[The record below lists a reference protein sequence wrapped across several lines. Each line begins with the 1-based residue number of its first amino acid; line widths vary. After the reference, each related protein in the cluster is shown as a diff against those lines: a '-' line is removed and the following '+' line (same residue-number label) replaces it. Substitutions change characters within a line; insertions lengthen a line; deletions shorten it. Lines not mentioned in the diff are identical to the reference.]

1 MRSRWPLV
9 LILAFAGGAVLGPAL
24 VMRDAPEQTA
34 APPPAAVRGAATLTS
49 LRAGRAVPE
58 EGTPEGVDASR
69 RTAIVRAAERVSAS
83 VVGIRT
89 VKEEPPA
96 RSLWDEMFLQRRG
109 PRMGLGSGFIIS
121 AEGLVLT
128 NEHVVRG
135 ASEVRITLGDGR
147 VIPVEVVGFDQL
159 TDLALLRP
167 LEPPATRLAVAPIG
181 SSTELLI
188 GEWVVAIGN
197 PYGSLLANPEPT
209 VTAGVVS
216 GVGRN
221 IIPQGNSAGGYYLD
235 MIQTDAS
242 INPGNSG
249 GPLVNALGQVVG
261 VNSSILS
268 ETGGNVGL
276 GFAIPI
282 DRALR
287 IAEDL
292 LERGSARRVWV
303 GVDVTESGGDAWQ
316 ASAVVIH
323 AVAPGSPA
331 EAAGLQ
337 PGWVIRGVGERPV
350 RTVLDWEAR
359 LLDARVGESLQVA
372 VHDGRRERTLRLDTR
387 DLPSI
392 TAARVRALREFDLV
406 TLTPAIRS
414 ERDLRSERGA
424 LVVGLTD
431 AARGVGFRAGDLI
444 VAINRMPVQ
453 SAEDA
458 ARLMERVAGRGT
470 ILAVVE
476 RAGRAVTLSF
486 SVRG

>member
-1 MRSRWPLV
+1 M
-9 LILAFAGGAVLGPAL
+9 LILAFGGGAALGPAL
-24 VMRDAPEQTA
+24 ALRQAPAEPETEPVSVATTA
-34 APPPAAVRGAATLTS
+34 GRGGLVGLRPETPAPAAVTQAD
-49 LRAGRAVPE
+49 VE
-58 EGTPEGVDASR
+58 ASR
-69 RTAIVRAAERVSAS
+69 RTAIVRAAERVAPA

-89 VKEEPPA
+89 VKEGPPV

-109 PRMGLGSGFIIS
+109 PQVGLGSGFIIS

-135 ASEVRITLGDGR
+135 ASEVRVTLGDGR
-147 VIPVEVVGFDQL
+147 IIPVEVVGFDQL

-167 LEPPATRLAVAPIG
+167 LDRPDAGLPVAPIG
-181 SSTELLI
+181 SSTDLLI
-188 GEWVVAIGN
+188 GEWVLAIGN
-197 PYGSLLANPEPT
+197 PYGSLLANSEPT
-209 VTAGVVS
+209 VTAGVIS

-221 IIPQGNSAGGYYLD
+221 IIPQGTTAGGYYLD

-292 LERGSARRVWV
+292 LARGSARRVWV
-303 GVDVTESGGDAWQ
+303 GVDVTESRGDAWQ
-316 ASAVVIH
+316 ASEVVVQ

-331 EAAGLQ
+331 QAAGLR
-337 PGWVIRGVGERPV
+337 PGWIIRRVGERPV
-350 RTVLDWEAR
+350 RTVFDWEAR
-359 LLDARVGESLQVA
+359 LLDARVGEPFRVTM
-372 VHDGRRERTLRLDTR
+372 HDGRQERTVALATR
-387 DLPSI
+387 DLPSL
-392 TAARVRALREFDLV
+392 TAERVRALREFELV

-424 LVVGLTD
+424 LIVALTD
-431 AARGVGFRAGDLI
+431 AARSVGFREGDLI
-444 VAINRMPVQ
+444 VAINRVPVQ

-458 ARLMERVAGRGT
+458 ARLMEGVAGRGT
-470 ILAVVE
+470 VLAVVE
-476 RAGRAVTLSF
+476 RGGRAVTLNF